1 MINDFLKVSNKKDLS
16 FVLIFLI
23 FLLSVHIGS
32 NQLLRVIGKSA
43 FIDIFAVK
51 PDLRPQIGHIT
62 AIFIHID
69 RGHIVANMLIAIVS
83 FPIALRYTDIKSVFC
98 MFMLGGIFGF
108 VTFSIVGDI
117 VDHQRPTVGAS
128 GGLYSVMSNCLVLKL
143 RSIKSSDMLI
153 YSIIPVLFITVEII
167 RAFVLTNPLLIS
179 DDEMINLVHSTGVVS
194 GYIFTVILIYKRK
207 NLGKF

>member
-1 MINDFLKVSNKKDLS
+1 MLDNVSKLSDKKHIY
-16 FVLIFLI
+16 FTLIFSI

-32 NQLLRVIGKSA
+32 NQLLQIIGKTA
-43 FIDIFAVK
+43 FIDIFVTK
-51 PDLRPQIGHIT
+51 PNLRPQIGHIT

-69 RGHIVANMLIAIVS
+69 RGHIVANILIAIVS
-83 FPIALRYTDIKSVFC
+83 FPIALRYTDIKSVIS

-108 VTFSIVGDI
+108 VSFSIVGDL
-117 VDHQRPTVGAS
+117 VNHPNPVVGAS
-128 GGLYSVMSNCLVLKL
+128 GGLYSVMSNCLVLKVQN
-143 RSIKSSDMLI
+143 IKSSDMLI

-194 GYIFTVILIYKRK
+194 GYIFTAVLIYNRK
-207 NLGKF
+207 NGTVK